1 MKKLLFLMVV
11 AGILIGVVY
20 WLKNEQAQ
28 KAPNLVGRKILAP
41 FNVADVARV
50 EIGGAKSLALASGE
64 KGWTV
69 DALHGYPADA
79 AKIRDA
85 LLKLKD
91 LKAGQPASGISNAA
105 PTVVVLKD
113 AGGKELAK
121 LTMGEQHR
129 SAPRGEMAQFGGG
142 GYPDGRYVAL
152 DGSTVIVN
160 DALNEFDGDPKKWV
174 NTKIGE
180 ITASDVT
187 SVTYAKGKETV
198 KLTRANGTWSLEGLG
213 PKEEL
218 DSSKTYSL
226 DSALSY
232 LNFSDVVDPKKW
244 VDTKIGG
251 ITASDVTAV
260 TYTKGKES
268 VKLTRKNGT
277 WNLEGLGP
285 KEELDTSKTYSLDS
299 ALSYLNFSDVVD
311 PKKTEAELGFAT
323 GAVYTATLKNG
334 ITYTAK
340 VGNKIGSDSAFKV
353 SAAFKAVGT
362 NATENAA
369 CEKTVK
375 DFNDNVGKWTYT
387 ISSYSAASMS
397 KTRKDLVKA
406 KEEPKKEEAKPA
418 PAPAPKPAAKP
429 APAPAA
435 KPAPA
440 PAAKPAPAPTA
451 KPAAK
456 PAPAPAAKPAPAPAP
471 KK

>member
-1 MKKLLFLMVV
+1 MKKLLILVIAAAALLGAAFL
-11 AGILIGVVY
+11 
-20 WLKNEQAQ
+20 LKGRSQ
-28 KAPNLVGRKILAP
+28 KTPNLVGRKVLPAFKI
-41 FNVADVARV
+41 ADVSRV
-50 EIGGAKSLALASGE
+50 EIAGAKSLALAAGE

-105 PTVVVLKD
+105 PTTVVLKD

-142 GYPDGRYVAL
+142 GGYPDGRYVTL
-152 DGSTVIVN
+152 DGATVVVN

-174 NTKIGE
+174 NARICA

-187 SVTYAKGKETV
+187 DVAYTKGKETV
-198 KLTRANGTWSLEGLG
+198 KLARKDGKWNLEGLG

-232 LNFSDVVDPKKW
+232 LDFAGVVDPKK
-244 VDTKIGG
+244 
-251 ITASDVTAV
+251 
-260 TYTKGKES
+260 
-268 VKLTRKNGT
+268 
-277 WNLEGLGP
+277 P
-285 KEELDTSKTYSLDS
+285 
-299 ALSYLNFSDVVD
+299 
-311 PKKTEAELGFAT
+311 EAELGFAT

-340 VGNKIGSDSAFKV
+340 VGNKVGSDSAFKV
-353 SAAFKAVGT
+353 SAAFKPVGT

-387 ISSYSAASMS
+387 ISSYAAESMS

-406 KEEPKKEEAKPA
+406 KEEPKKEEAKKENPKPA
-418 PAPAPKPAAKP
+418 EKKPAAKP
-429 APAPAA
+429 APAAA
-435 KPAPA
+435 KPAEAKKPE
-440 PAAKPAPAPTA
+440 PKKVETKPAEKKVES

-456 PAPAPAAKPAPAPAP
+456 PDSKPAP

>member
-1 MKKLLFLMVV
+1 MKKLLILVIAAAALLGAAFL
-11 AGILIGVVY
+11 
-20 WLKNEQAQ
+20 LKGRAQ
-28 KAPNLVGRKILAP
+28 KTPNLVGRKILPA
-41 FNVADVARV
+41 FKIADVSRV
-50 EIGGAKSLALASGE
+50 EIAGAKSLALAAGE

-105 PTVVVLKD
+105 PTTVVLKD

-142 GYPDGRYVAL
+142 GGYPDGRYVTL
-152 DGSTVIVN
+152 DGATVVVN

-174 NTKIGE
+174 NARICA

-187 SVTYAKGKETV
+187 DVAYTKGKETV
-198 KLTRANGTWSLEGLG
+198 KLARKDGKWNLEGLG

-232 LNFSDVVDPKKW
+232 LDFAGVVDPKK
-244 VDTKIGG
+244 
-251 ITASDVTAV
+251 
-260 TYTKGKES
+260 
-268 VKLTRKNGT
+268 
-277 WNLEGLGP
+277 P
-285 KEELDTSKTYSLDS
+285 
-299 ALSYLNFSDVVD
+299 
-311 PKKTEAELGFAT
+311 EAELGFAT

-340 VGNKIGSDSAFKV
+340 VGNKVGSDSAFKV
-353 SAAFKAVGT
+353 SAAFKPVGT

-387 ISSYSAASMS
+387 ISSYAAESMS

-406 KEEPKKEEAKPA
+406 KEEPKKEEAKKENPKPA
-418 PAPAPKPAAKP
+418 EKKPAAKP
-429 APAPAA
+429 APAAA
-435 KPAPA
+435 KPAEAKKPE
-440 PAAKPAPAPTA
+440 PKKVETKPAEKKVES

-456 PAPAPAAKPAPAPAP
+456 PDSKPAP

>member
-1 MKKLLFLMVV
+1 MKKLL
-11 AGILIGVVY
+11 ILVIAAAALLGAAY
-20 WLKNEQAQ
+20 LLKGRSQ
-28 KAPNLVGRKILAP
+28 KTPNLVGRKILAP
-41 FNVADVARV
+41 FKIADVSRV
-50 EIGGAKSLALASGE
+50 EIAGGKSLALAAGE

-105 PTVVVLKD
+105 PTTVVLKD

-152 DGSTVIVN
+152 DGTTVVVN

-187 SVTYAKGKETV
+187 AVTYAKGKETV
-198 KLTRANGTWSLEGLG
+198 KLAR
-213 PKEEL
+213 K
-218 DSSKTYSL
+218 D
-226 DSALSY
+226 
-232 LNFSDVVDPKKW
+232 
-244 VDTKIGG
+244 
-251 ITASDVTAV
+251 
-260 TYTKGKES
+260 GK
-268 VKLTRKNGT
+268 

-285 KEELDTSKTYSLDS
+285 KEELDSSKTYSLDS

-340 VGNKIGSDSAFKV
+340 IGNKIGSDSAFKV
-353 SAAFKAVGT
+353 SAAFKPVGT

-375 DFNDNVGKWTYT
+375 DFNDTVGKWTYT
-387 ISSYSAASMS
+387 ISSYSAESMS

-418 PAPAPKPAAKP
+418 EKKPEAKPAAKPAETKKPEAKATPAAKPAEAKKPEPKKVETKPVEKKVESKPAAKP

-435 KPAPA
+435 KQAPA
-440 PAAKPAPAPTA
+440 PAAKPAA
-451 KPAAK
+451 KPAK
-456 PAPAPAAKPAPAPAP
+456 
-471 KK
+471 

>member
-1 MKKLLFLMVV
+1 MKKLIVLLLAAAALLGAAFL
-11 AGILIGVVY
+11 
-20 WLKNEQAQ
+20 LKGRSQ
-28 KAPNLVGRKILAP
+28 KTPNLVGRKILPA
-41 FNVADVARV
+41 FKIADVSRV
-50 EIGGAKSLALASGE
+50 EIAGPKSLALVGGE
-64 KGWTV
+64 TGWTV

-105 PTVVVLKD
+105 PTTVVLKD

-129 SAPRGEMAQFGGG
+129 SAPRGEMAPFGGG
-142 GYPDGRYVAL
+142 GYPDGRYVTL
-152 DGSTVIVN
+152 DGTTVVVN

-174 NTKIGE
+174 NARICA

-187 SVTYAKGKETV
+187 DVTYTKGKETV
-198 KLTRANGTWSLEGLG
+198 KLARKDGKWNLEGLG

-232 LNFSDVVDPKKW
+232 LDFAGVVDPKK
-244 VDTKIGG
+244 
-251 ITASDVTAV
+251 
-260 TYTKGKES
+260 
-268 VKLTRKNGT
+268 
-277 WNLEGLGP
+277 P
-285 KEELDTSKTYSLDS
+285 
-299 ALSYLNFSDVVD
+299 
-311 PKKTEAELGFAT
+311 EAELGFAT

-340 VGNKIGSDSAFKV
+340 IGNKIGSDSAFKV
-353 SAAFKAVGT
+353 SASFKPVGT
-362 NATENAA
+362 NASENAA

-375 DFNDNVGKWTYT
+375 DFNDGVGKWTYT
-387 ISSYSAASMS
+387 ISSYSAESMS

-406 KEEPKKEEAKPA
+406 KEEPKKEEPKKEEAKKEEAKPA
-418 PAPAPKPAAKP
+418 EQKPAAKPATPPAAKPAAKPAEQKPAAKP

-435 KPAPA
+435 KPA
-440 PAAKPAPAPTA
+440 AKPAEQ
-451 KPAAK
+451 K
-456 PAPAPAAKPAPAPAP
+456 PAP

>member
-1 MKKLLFLMVV
+1 MKKLL
-11 AGILIGVVY
+11 ILVIAAAALLGAAY
-20 WLKNEQAQ
+20 LLKGRSQ
-28 KAPNLVGRKILAP
+28 KTPNLVGRKILAP

-50 EIGGAKSLALASGE
+50 EIGGAKSLALAAGE

-105 PTVVVLKD
+105 PTTVVLKD

-142 GYPDGRYVAL
+142 GYPDGRYVTL
-152 DGSTVIVN
+152 DGTTVVVN

-174 NTKIGE
+174 NARICA

-187 SVTYAKGKETV
+187 DVAYTKGKETV
-198 KLTRANGTWSLEGLG
+198 KLARKDGKWNLEGLG

-232 LNFSDVVDPKKW
+232 LDFAGVVDPKK
-244 VDTKIGG
+244 
-251 ITASDVTAV
+251 
-260 TYTKGKES
+260 
-268 VKLTRKNGT
+268 
-277 WNLEGLGP
+277 P
-285 KEELDTSKTYSLDS
+285 
-299 ALSYLNFSDVVD
+299 
-311 PKKTEAELGFAT
+311 EAELGFAT

-340 VGNKIGSDSAFKV
+340 IGNKVGSDSAFKV
-353 SAAFKAVGT
+353 SAAFKPVGT

-375 DFNDNVGKWTYT
+375 DFNDKVGKWTYT
-387 ISSYSAASMS
+387 ISSYSAESMS

-406 KEEPKKEEAKPA
+406 KEEPKKEEAKKED
-418 PAPAPKPAAKP
+418 PKPAEKKPEAK
-429 APAPAA
+429 PAPAA
-435 KPAPA
+435 KPAE
-440 PAAKPAPAPTA
+440 AKKPEA
-451 KPAAK
+451 KKVETK
-456 PAPAPAAKPAPAPAP
+456 PVEKKAESKPAP

>member
-1 MKKLLFLMVV
+1 MKKLL
-11 AGILIGVVY
+11 ILVIAAAALLGAAY
-20 WLKNEQAQ
+20 LLKGRSQ
-28 KAPNLVGRKILAP
+28 KTPNLVGRKILAP

-50 EIGGAKSLALASGE
+50 EIGGAKSLALAAGE

-69 DALHGYPADA
+69 DALHGYPAAA

-91 LKAGQPASGISNAA
+91 LKAGQPASGIPNAA

-152 DGSTVIVN
+152 DGTTVVVN

-174 NTKIGE
+174 NTKIGD

-187 SVTYAKGKETV
+187 AVTYAKGKETV
-198 KLTRANGTWSLEGLG
+198 KLARKDGKWNLEGLG

-232 LNFSDVVDPKKW
+232 LDFAGVVDPKK
-244 VDTKIGG
+244 
-251 ITASDVTAV
+251 
-260 TYTKGKES
+260 
-268 VKLTRKNGT
+268 
-277 WNLEGLGP
+277 P
-285 KEELDTSKTYSLDS
+285 
-299 ALSYLNFSDVVD
+299 
-311 PKKTEAELGFAT
+311 EAELGFAT

-340 VGNKIGSDSAFKV
+340 VGNKIGADSAFKV
-353 SAAFKAVGT
+353 SAAFKPVGT

-375 DFNDNVGKWTYT
+375 DFNDKVGKWTYT
-387 ISSYSAASMS
+387 ISSYSAESMS

-406 KEEPKKEEAKPA
+406 KEEPKREEAKPA
-418 PAPAPKPAAKP
+418 PAAKPAEAKKPEAKATPAAKPVEAKKPEPKKVETKPVEKKVESKPAAKP

-435 KPAPA
+435 KPA
-440 PAAKPAPAPTA
+440 AKPA
-451 KPAAK
+451 K
-456 PAPAPAAKPAPAPAP
+456 
-471 KK
+471 

>member
-1 MKKLLFLMVV
+1 MKKLLILVIAAAALLGAAFL
-11 AGILIGVVY
+11 
-20 WLKNEQAQ
+20 LKGRSQ
-28 KAPNLVGRKILAP
+28 KTPNLVGRKILPA
-41 FNVADVARV
+41 FKIADVSRV
-50 EIGGAKSLALASGE
+50 EIAGSKALALAGGE
-64 KGWTV
+64 SGWTV

-105 PTVVVLKD
+105 PTTVVLKD

-142 GYPDGRYVAL
+142 GGYPDGRYVTL
-152 DGSTVIVN
+152 DGATVVVN

-174 NTKIGE
+174 NARICA

-187 SVTYAKGKETV
+187 DVAYTKGKETV
-198 KLTRANGTWSLEGLG
+198 KLARKDGKWNLEGLG

-232 LNFSDVVDPKKW
+232 LDFAGVVDPKK
-244 VDTKIGG
+244 
-251 ITASDVTAV
+251 
-260 TYTKGKES
+260 
-268 VKLTRKNGT
+268 
-277 WNLEGLGP
+277 P
-285 KEELDTSKTYSLDS
+285 
-299 ALSYLNFSDVVD
+299 
-311 PKKTEAELGFAT
+311 EAELGFAT

-340 VGNKIGSDSAFKV
+340 VGNKVGSDSAFKV
-353 SAAFKAVGT
+353 SAAFKPVGT

-387 ISSYSAASMS
+387 ISSYAAESMS

-406 KEEPKKEEAKPA
+406 KEEPKKEEVKKENPKPA
-418 PAPAPKPAAKP
+418 EKKPAAKP
-429 APAPAA
+429 APAAA
-435 KPAPA
+435 KPAE
-440 PAAKPAPAPTA
+440 AKKPEPKKVETKPVEKKVDS

-456 PAPAPAAKPAPAPAP
+456 PDSKAAP